1 MMNLRFDE
9 KVVLVTGG
17 GGGIGRASALAFARS
32 GAHLAVTDHNATAG
46 NETVRQ
52 VRALGAQAEFITA
65 DVTQAAQVQAMVTQV
80 VSRFGRIDCAFNNA
94 GIEEEHMR
102 LADCEEATFDR
113 VMAVNVKGVWLCMK
127 YQLAQMLR
135 SGGGSIVNMAS
146 VAGLVGAPKKAAYSG
161 SKHAVIG
168 LTKSAAVEYA
178 RKKIRVNAVC
188 PGVINTEMFERILKL
203 DPKGGAAIAQ
213 ALPVGRLG
221 EADEVAAAV
230 VWLSSDAASFVT
242 GIAHTVDGGITSI

>member
-1 MMNLRFDE
+1 MNLRFDE

-32 GAHLAVTDHNATAG
+32 GAHVAVTDRNATDG

-52 VRALGAQAEFITA
+52 VRALGAQAEFIQA

-80 VSRFGRIDCAFNNA
+80 VSRFGRLDCAFNNA
-94 GIEEEHMR
+94 GIEEEHLR
-102 LADCEEATFDR
+102 LADCEEETFDR

-127 YQLAQMLR
+127 YQLAHMVK
-135 SGGGSIVNMAS
+135 SGGGSIVNTAS
-146 VAGLVGAPKKAAYSG
+146 VAGLVGAPKMAAYSG

-168 LTKSAAVEYA
+168 FTKSAAVEYA

-213 ALPVGRLG
+213 AHPVGRLG
-221 EADEVAAAV
+221 EADEVAAVV

-242 GIAHTVDGGITSI
+242 GLAHTVDGGITSI